1 MDRGGFSQYKK
12 NFEENHITGRNLFD
26 LTEND
31 LNEELNIKDALDRK
45 RIIKDIKFLKKIYSK
60 KPDESEYIRKKL
72 LTFYEKNRGEL
83 FSKKTSDN
91 NDPLNP
97 LIGSIKP
104 QGNERISIY
113 FSCFTRINSR

>member
-1 MDRGGFSQYKK
+1 LDRGGFSQYKK